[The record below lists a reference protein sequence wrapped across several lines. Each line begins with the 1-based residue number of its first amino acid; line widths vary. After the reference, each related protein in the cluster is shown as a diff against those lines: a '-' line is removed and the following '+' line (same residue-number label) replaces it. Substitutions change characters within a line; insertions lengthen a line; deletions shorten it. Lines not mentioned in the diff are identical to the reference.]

1 MGEHLEPF
9 APAVEVDMTGLVTVN
24 GRPHGYVDRWERN
37 RTVRTWR
44 FVRVGGATNG
54 VRYRTRAEA
63 ISALVEQQ

>member
-1 MGEHLEPF
+1 VSTPT
-9 APAVEVDMTGLVTVN
+9 APSVEINRNGLVTVN

-44 FVRVGGATNG
+44 FVRVGGSTNG

-63 ISALVEQQ
+63 ISALVEQP